1 MNKKLVAIGIGIAI
15 GIAIVITLIL
25 MTIPLSTT
33 QENTNETNMPST
45 NATQKPVI
53 TGRHITVNL
62 NETIPL
68 SSK

>member
-15 GIAIVITLIL
+15 VVAIVIMLIL
-25 MTIPLSTT
+25 MTVPLSTT
-33 QENTNETNMPST
+33 QENTNQSNIQST

-53 TGRHITVNL
+53 IGKHITVNL

-68 SSK
+68 SSR